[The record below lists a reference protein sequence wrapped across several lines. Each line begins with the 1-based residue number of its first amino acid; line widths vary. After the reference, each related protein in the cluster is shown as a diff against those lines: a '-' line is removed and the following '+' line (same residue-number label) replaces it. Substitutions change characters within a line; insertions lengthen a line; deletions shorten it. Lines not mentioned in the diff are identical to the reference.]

1 MTKRIT
7 NYIRRFCLIKNK
19 KMKLQLEKYKE
30 QIKDWPASGYHI
42 MAQYNDETIVVY
54 QSYRNEIG
62 HFAAKNQ
69 FFGGAFSL
77 ERMTWIKPNFLWMMY
92 RNGWGTKE
100 GQEVVLAIHLK
111 RDAFERYLQNAVYSS
126 FNQVE
131 EQSHEEWKEDVKTS
145 NVRLQWDP
153 DHDPF
158 GAKLERRA
166 IQIGLRNE
174 FIISFSKED
183 IVLIEDISHFV
194 AEQYELV
201 KNNELDNLMTPLEKP
216 LVFKD
221 GMLNKKLKL
230 SVQ

>member
-1 MTKRIT
+1 
-7 NYIRRFCLIKNK
+7 
-19 KMKLQLEKYKE
+19 MKLQLEKYKE
-30 QIKDWPASGYHI
+30 QLKNWPETGHHI
-42 MAQYNDETIVVY
+42 MAQYNDDTIVVY

-69 FFGGAFSL
+69 YFGGAFSL

-111 RDAFERYLQNAVYSS
+111 RDAFEKYLRNAVYSS

-131 EQSHEEWKEDVKTS
+131 GQTQEEWKEDVKNS

-174 FIISFSKED
+174 FIKSYANED
-183 IVLIEDISHFV
+183 IVLIEDISEFV
-194 AEQYELV
+194 AEQYEHV
-201 KNNELDNLMTPLEKP
+201 KNNDLDLLKTPLEKP
-216 LVFKD
+216 LLFED
-221 GMLNKKLKL
+221 LELNLKLKL
-230 SVQ
+230 LY